1 MQIIDGKLVAK
12 SIRDELKAEITEA
25 YEKYGKIFKLTVIIA
40 GNNPASEIYVR
51 NKGKACED
59 VGIVSETLTLP
70 EDISQEEI
78 ERVVSDK
85 VNDKELKALE
95 ALEKKEGGSKID

>member
-51 NKGKACED
+51 NKGTRKY
-59 VGIVSETLTLP
+59 
-70 EDISQEEI
+70 ISG
-78 ERVVSDK
+78 RNRKGNFGKS
-85 VNDKELKALE
+85 
-95 ALEKKEGGSKID
+95 